1 MKRNTP
7 LITLLTGAALGVAL
21 LIASMLQTPV
31 KAPAGYSS
39 TVSPSSASAS
49 TPAPA
54 APASSSA
61 PAPASASASPT
72 ATPYAA
78 APAKATYAGKAKS
91 GGATI
96 SIVVYDGQVIAY
108 VCNGST
114 IDEWFSGPISND
126 NSKVTLS
133 GKNNATLTAA
143 YGVGEMTG
151 DVTAHGTN
159 FDFGVNTVSK
169 SSGAGLYRATAKVGG
184 QTVKAGWIV
193 LDDGTQIGS
202 IEADSTAAA
211 PSAATAPRLDL
222 TTRTA
227 TYKGTVLHAIPVSSA
242 TGSGF

>member
-7 LITLLTGAALGVAL
+7 LITLLTGGALGVVL
-21 LIASMLQTPV
+21 LIASMLQTPT

-39 TVSPSSASAS
+39 TVPPSSAAAS
-49 TPAPA
+49 SSAPA

-61 PAPASASASPT
+61 PASASPT

-78 APAKATYAGKAKS
+78 APAKATYAGKS
-91 GGATI
+91 NGGGATVA
-96 SIVVYDGQVIAY
+96 IVVYNGQVIAY

-114 IDEWFSGPISND
+114 IDAWFSGPAS
-126 NSKVTLS
+126 STGKVTLT
-133 GKNNATLTAA
+133 GKNNATLTAS

-151 DVTAHGTN
+151 DVTAHGTDFN
-159 FDFGVNTVSK
+159 FGVDTVSK
-169 SSGAGLYRATAKVGG
+169 SSGAGLYRTTAQVGG
-184 QTVKAGWIV
+184 STVKAGWIV

-202 IEADSTAAA
+202 IEPDSTSAT

-222 TTRTA
+222 ATLTA
-227 TYKGTVLHAIPVSSA
+227 TYHSTVLHASPVSSV